1 MYKEGSTKGIF
12 AIIGAL
18 LLVVAYCYPH
28 EVTFLAKLVWDVI
41 VINVRPVLQSIADS
55 FHGSHTP

>member
-12 AIIGAL
+12 AIIIAL
-18 LLVVAYCYPH
+18 LMVVAYCYPH

-41 VINVRPVLQSIADS
+41 VINVRPVLQNIADS
-55 FHGSHTP
+55 FHSHTP